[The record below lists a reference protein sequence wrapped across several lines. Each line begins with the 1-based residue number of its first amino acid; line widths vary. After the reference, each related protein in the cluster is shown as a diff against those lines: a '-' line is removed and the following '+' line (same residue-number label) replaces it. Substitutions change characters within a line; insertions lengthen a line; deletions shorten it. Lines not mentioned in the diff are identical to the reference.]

1 MRHAS
6 RPRVLVSGAS
16 IAGPAVAHWLNR
28 YGYAVTVVER
38 APGLRPGGQAVDL
51 RGAGR
56 TVIQRMGLLDQARQL
71 ALHQQGIAWV
81 NANGKV
87 TARFRA
93 DEFGGEGIIS
103 EIEILRGDLCQLLYD
118 ATSPTVDY
126 RFDESI
132 EAMKQDDDGVQVM
145 FRSGVVERFDLVV
158 GADGLHSVV
167 RELAFGPEQEYVQP
181 LGCYTAWFTAP
192 AAPELDGW
200 YQMHNAP
207 GGRVGSVRPGRGPR
221 SGCRRPRCD
230 R

>member
-103 EIEILRGDLCQLLYD
+103 EIE
-118 ATSPTVDY
+118 
-126 RFDESI
+126 
-132 EAMKQDDDGVQVM
+132 
-145 FRSGVVERFDLVV
+145 
-158 GADGLHSVV
+158 GLHSVV